1 MDIAL
6 FVWLSLCNTEYS
18 TLCYKPAASARF
30 GTVSFETLDQKILR
44 GIGVLALIGVLTVG
58 SLVAGTWF
66 EHRAPLEL
74 PKPTGPFAVG
84 RTTFHWV
91 DDARPDEFA
100 PLPGSPRELVAW
112 VWYPAEPAGGTHA
125 EYLPGPWREALAR
138 NGGVLMSEFLTRDLA
153 QVRVHSSENVALA
166 PDQRRYPV
174 VILRAGLAAQ
184 VTGYTVLAEDLASHG
199 YIVVGPDAAYR
210 TTVVVFPDGRVVLR
224 PDQYNLER
232 IPEMMQESFATQLA
246 QMWSTDVG
254 FVVDKLTD
262 LDARRSG
269 RFGGRLDLQHLGIF
283 GHSLGGATAAYFCH
297 QDARCKAGIDLDG
310 ALHGPVINDG
320 LHQPFMFVLEDHHK
334 VPDSADVLSQI
345 QSMYARLPADSRLR
359 ISLAGSNHFSFSDQI
374 LLKSQLLQGI
384 MRRVGIMGGLEG
396 ARGLAITTDYVRSF
410 FDVYLKGQP
419 RTTLT
424 ALASRYPEV
433 RVE

>member
-1 MDIAL
+1 
-6 FVWLSLCNTEYS
+6 
-18 TLCYKPAASARF
+18 
-30 GTVSFETLDQKILR
+30 VSFETLDQKILR
-44 GIGVLALIGVLTVG
+44 GIGVLVLIGVLAVG
-58 SLVAGTWF
+58 LLVAGVWF

-74 PKPTGPFAVG
+74 PRPTGAFAVG

-91 DDARPDEFA
+91 DDAHPDEFA
-100 PLPGSPRELVAW
+100 PLPGSPRELLVW
-112 VWYPAEPAGGTHA
+112 VWYPARPGGATPA
-125 EYLPGPWREALAR
+125 EYLPGPWRDALAR

-153 QVRVHSSENVALA
+153 QVRVHSTENLDLA
-166 PDQRRYPV
+166 PAQQRYPV

-210 TTVVVFPDGRVVLR
+210 TTVVVFPDGRLVLR
-224 PDQYNLER
+224 PAQYDLER
-232 IPEMMQESFATQLA
+232 MPEVMQESFATQL
-246 QMWSTDVG
+246 QKMWSTDVG
-254 FVVDKLTD
+254 FVVDKLTQ
-262 LDARRSG
+262 LDAPRSG
-269 RFGGRLDLQHLGIF
+269 RFAGRLDLQHLGIF

-297 QDARCKAGIDLDG
+297 EDRRCKAGIDLDG
-310 ALHGPVINDG
+310 ALHGPVSDEG
-320 LHQPFMFVLEDHHK
+320 LQQPFMFVLEDHHR
-334 VPDSADVLSQI
+334 VADSADVLSRI

-374 LLKSQLLQGI
+374 LLKSPLLQAM
-384 MRRVGIMGGLEG
+384 MRRVGIMGGLQG
-396 ARGLAITTDYVRSF
+396 ARGLAITADYVRSF

-424 ALASRYPEV
+424 ALARRYPEV